1 MTGGYGRDV
10 VFHRDRC
17 RTGARIAILIFCGNH
32 YRILPNIRTVERA
45 DIQRSACQ
53 AAALRWRAHNLGRRD
68 ACQSIVI
75 QLYGNVLAVQAWCRI
90 VLNGDC
96 CGAGAR
102 ISVLIFHSKGDY
114 LSTNISTSEGS
125 NVQAQCINST
135 GIIGFIIY
143 LGGSNGSAA
152 QCIQFYRNILA

>member
-96 CGAGAR
+96 CRAGVGIAVVVFHGQRDFLGA
-102 ISVLIFHSKGDY
+102 
-114 LSTNISTSEGS
+114 NISTVENADIYGYTCQTASIAG
-125 NVQAQCINST
+125 T
-135 GIIGFIIY
+135 IIY
-143 LGGSNGSAA
+143 LSWRKAGIA
-152 QCIQFYRNILA
+152 QNI